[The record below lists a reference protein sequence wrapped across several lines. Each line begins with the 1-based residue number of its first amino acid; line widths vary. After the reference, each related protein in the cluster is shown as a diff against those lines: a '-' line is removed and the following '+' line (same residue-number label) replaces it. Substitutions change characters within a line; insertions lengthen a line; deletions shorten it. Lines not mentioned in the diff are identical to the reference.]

1 LGDPEK
7 SQVRISPDGHW
18 ISWIAPWEGV
28 RNVWLAP
35 ILYLKDRAGDETW
48 CLYRAEVKSA
58 KTRALTP

>member
-1 LGDPEK
+1 M
-7 SQVRISPDGHW
+7 
-18 ISWIAPWEGV
+18 
-28 RNVWLAP
+28 WLAP